1 MTFILNRCEIA
12 LPLFPLFHVLVLQLL
27 RIDYYNLTKFYGT
40 VKFEYGVFGVFELC
54 QRGSLR
60 VRNQPKV
67 SLFGVLLHIRPNWV
81 FLALHE
87 N

>member
-1 MTFILNRCEIA
+1 MAFPIFNTFM
-12 LPLFPLFHVLVLQLL
+12 FQLL

-60 VRNQPKV
+60 VRFV
-67 SLFGVLLHIRPNWV
+67 SDPLLFANTLTSHLY
-81 FLALHE
+81 
-87 N
+87 